1 MSSGTEGSTS
11 GSEVPSIRDGKDASP
26 SLDIIIWFDFVRQ
39 YYGSPAHMQATT
51 VIGLHWYKYAEG
63 VEHEYVL
70 ATVLRQDQ
78 KIYLRLERRASDE
91 AFVDEK
97 TVVKEETLRVKFYSS
112 FTQKPALSADLG
124 HFSHSLRKI
133 VPK

>member
-1 MSSGTEGSTS
+1 MSSGTEDSTS
-11 GSEVPSIRDGKDASP
+11 GSEIPSIRDGKDTSP
-26 SLDIIIWFDFVRQ
+26 SLDIRIWFDFVRQ
-39 YYGSPAHMQATT
+39 YYDSPAHMQATT
-51 VIGLHWYKYAEG
+51 VAGLHWYKYAGG

-97 TVVKEETLRVKFYSS
+97 TVVKEETLRVKLYSS
-112 FTQKPALSADLG
+112 FTHKHWLG
-124 HFSHSLRKI
+124 PFSHSLRKI